1 MTKKPD
7 LENIRK
13 WFWRLKN
20 AILIWLGQLGCLKT
34 KKKNAN
40 LISDNFTICKTSI
53 GRNSVKSEAFRE
65 IFFQAFLE
73 LIGAATHTK
82 QSPKSP
88 KKAPL

>member
-1 MTKKPD
+1 MTEKPD
-7 LENIRK
+7 LESIRK

-53 GRNSVKSEAFRE
+53 GRNSVKNEAFRE

-73 LIGAATHTK
+73 LTGAPTHTK